1 MSEVYQAPQSMLTEA
16 DQPAELGSVEN
27 AIQGNYSLQVGA
39 VLSEAWNRVSGTKW
53 TFQVALLLYLLVYFV
68 AMVAIAYLFY
78 YSGLRGDIPEA
89 LADLPETAQI
99 LLGGG
104 MVESLLLSVAV
115 IPMGAGIAVM
125 GLRRAMGGQLRA
137 TDILM
142 YYDRIIPLTITFVLL
157 YLLLIIG
164 FLLLVL
170 PGIYLSIAYSMAL
183 VLVVDKK
190 MSPWQ
195 ALETSRKAVTKRWF
209 SLCGLYLVFGIISLV
224 SIIPLGLGF
233 IWTIPLMV
241 IAMGIVYRN
250 MFGCEPET
258 LNS

>member
-1 MSEVYQAPQSMLTEA
+1 MSEVYQAPQAMLTEA
-16 DQPAELGSVEN
+16 DQPTELGSVEN

-39 VLSEAWNRVSGTKW
+39 ILSEAWSRVAGTKW
-53 TFQVALLLYLLVYFV
+53 TFQVALLLYFLVYFV
-68 AMVAIAYLFY
+68 AMVVIAYVFY
-78 YSGLRGDIPEA
+78 YGGLRGPIPEA

-104 MVESLLLSVAV
+104 VVESLLLSVAV
-115 IPMGAGIAVM
+115 IPLGAGVAMM
-125 GLRRAMGGQLRA
+125 GLRRAVDVPIRA

-142 YYDRIIPLTITFVLL
+142 YYDRFIPLAITFVLL
-157 YLLLIIG
+157 YLMLVIG
-164 FLLLVL
+164 FLLLIL
-170 PGIYLSIAYSMAL
+170 PGIYLSIAYSMAML
-183 VLVVDKK
+183 LVVDKK

-209 SLCGLYLVFGIISLV
+209 ALFGLYIVFGIISV
-224 SIIPLGLGF
+224 ISIIPLGLGF

-250 MFGCEPET
+250 MFGCEKET
-258 LNS
+258 LQS